1 MRPCAHIRACTIYKK
16 LSHENLMLDEGEE
29 PFAKK
34 FGILTVQRKI
44 VLSRYERDSD
54 VPTFGER

>member
-1 MRPCAHIRACTIYKK
+1 MPTYELVQSIKK

-34 FGILTVQRKI
+34 FGIFAVQREI
-44 VLSRYERDSD
+44 VVNRFGGDSD